1 MSLQPNER
9 GVSVK
14 RILLLPN
21 PDKPAAL
28 KLCGSL
34 IDLLTEQGFETVLEE
49 TIALTLRA
57 MNAPNPDRTCE
68 ERSDRDLWNGI
79 DLALVLGGDGSM
91 LNAARRIYPR
101 QIPLLGINLGQ
112 LGFLTTVESN
122 TIQETICALRRH
134 DFQIEERVMLEAEVI
149 RENAVSAK
157 LPELIGLNE
166 LVVAK
171 SVFTRM
177 IRLKTWIDDEYFT
190 TYPADGL
197 IISTATG
204 STAYSLSAGGPILD
218 PRLSAVLMTPICAH
232 SLYAR
237 PVILCP
243 NAQIKV
249 QIESVHND
257 ITLTADGQSDIR
269 LQPGDIVRFGVA
281 PYVTKLL
288 RLNRH
293 GVFEAL
299 RSRLKEGKI

>member
-1 MSLQPNER
+1 ME
-9 GVSVK
+9 

-21 PDKPAAL
+21 PQKPAAL
-28 KLCGSL
+28 ELCGRL
-34 IDLLTEQGFETVLEE
+34 IDLLAEQGFQVTVEE
-49 TIALTLRA
+49 SVGSAVASMSAGNGPSGPCVICR
-57 MNAPNPDRTCE
+57 N
-68 ERSDRDLWNGI
+68 DRDLWDGI

-122 TIQETICALRRH
+122 TLREA
-134 DFQIEERVMLEAEVI
+134 IEELRLNNYQVEDRAMLEAEVI
-149 RENAVSAK
+149 RQNSDFK
-157 LPELIGLNE
+157 GIPPLIGLNE

-177 IRLKTWIDDEYFT
+177 IRLKTWIDDEFFT

-218 PRLSAVLMTPICAH
+218 PRLHAILMTPICAH

-249 QIESVHND
+249 MIESVHND
-257 ITLTADGQSDIR
+257 ITLTTDGQADAR
-269 LQPGDIVRFGVA
+269 LQPGDVVRFGTA

-288 RLNRH
+288 RLNKH